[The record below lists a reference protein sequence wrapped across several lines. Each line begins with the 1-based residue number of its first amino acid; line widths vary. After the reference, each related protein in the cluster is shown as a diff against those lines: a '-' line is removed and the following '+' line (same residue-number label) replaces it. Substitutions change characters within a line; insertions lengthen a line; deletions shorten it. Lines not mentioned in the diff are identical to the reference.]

1 MADDAAIGEVLARR
15 ETRLDRM
22 EEILEGVR
30 ASTRK
35 SLEWVGMWSEH
46 LRSLDE
52 LREEV
57 RASLE
62 PVVEKLHCTDEV
74 IRILRHATADVSRR
88 IEGLEEKPRIRA

>member
-1 MADDAAIGEVLARR
+1 MADDAAIREVLTRM

-30 ASTRK
+30 ASNRK
-35 SLEWVGMWSEH
+35 SLEWVGVLSEH

-52 LREEV
+52 FREEV

-88 IEGLEEKPRIRA
+88 IEGLEQKPRITA